1 MGALYVRVGPVTM
14 NSLEKNASASWPVST
29 NGVAAEI
36 EALRE
41 RIAQLEVELRS
52 AKQRNSTAPRPSNTQ
67 LWQLIDLA
75 LHAMVLVDRNGQIL
89 KVNAQA
95 EKLFGYPAE
104 ELVGELIEIL
114 VPEAFRDGHPA
125 QRDGY
130 FADPQVKPIGIG
142 RNLFG
147 RRKDGTQIPI
157 EIGLSPIETEQ
168 GAAVIA
174 SILDISQR
182 KLAEEKFRLA
192 VESSP
197 SAVIMVNADGNI
209 VLVNVQTE
217 RMFGYQRAE
226 LIGQPVEL
234 LVPDRFRGSHPMERQ
249 DFFATPAARPMGAGR
264 DLRGRRRDGSEFPVE
279 IGLTPIETDDGLL
292 VMSAIVDITERIQ
305 SEKRARLHL
314 AELAHAARLSAV
326 GEMFSELAH
335 EINQP
340 LGAAANYTRACVRL
354 LKTGEPLSTDQLQQ
368 WLEKAAVQAV
378 RATEIVQRIGSYVRR
393 GGPVQANLD
402 INEVIQH
409 VVLLPVLDVW
419 AAGMVHRVVPE
430 LRLERD
436 LPPLMA
442 DRVQIEQ
449 VLLNLIRNAMD
460 AMAEL
465 PASDRRIVIK
475 TARDG
480 GFIRVSVADNGSG
493 LSPDHLAH
501 VFTPFFTTKSNGMGL
516 GLSISKSIIE
526 AHSGTLTVQSQRG
539 VGTKFT
545 FTLPTSKS
553 EERS

>member
-1 MGALYVRVGPVTM
+1 MEPID
-14 NSLEKNASASWPVST
+14 KNAIAEPTPST
-29 NGVAAEI
+29 NGAAADI
-36 EALRE
+36 SRLRE
-41 RIAQLEVELRS
+41 RIIELENELRRLRHS
-52 AKQRNSTAPRPSNTQ
+52 DAAVAKPRNAQ

-75 LHAMVLVDRNGQIL
+75 LHAMVLVDQRGTIL

-95 EKLFGYPAE
+95 EKLLGYTAD
-104 ELVGELIEIL
+104 ELVGENVDLL
-114 VPEAFRDGHPA
+114 VPEALRANHPA
-125 QRDGY
+125 QRESY
-130 FADPQVKPIGIG
+130 FANPQTKPIGIG
-142 RNLFG
+142 RNLFA
-147 RRKDGTQIPI
+147 RRKDGTQIPV

-168 GAAVIA
+168 GLAVIS

-197 SAVIMVNADGNI
+197 SAVVMVNADGNI

-217 RMFGYQRAE
+217 RMFGYSRE
-226 LIGQPVEL
+226 DLIGRPIEI
-234 LVPDRFRGSHPMERQ
+234 LVPDRFRGTHPLERR
-249 DFFATPAARPMGAGR
+249 DYFTTPAARPMGVGR
-264 DLRGRRRDGSEFPVE
+264 DLRARRRDGTEFPVE
-279 IGLTPIETDDGLL
+279 IGLTPIETDEGLL

-340 LGAAANYTRACVRL
+340 LGAAANYTRACVRMI
-354 LKTGEPLSTDQLQQ
+354 KSGDQYSADQLQQ

-393 GGPVQANLD
+393 GGPIQANLH

-419 AAGMVHRVVPE
+419 AAGMIHRVVPE
-430 LRLERD
+430 LRLERE
-436 LPPLMA
+436 LPDVMA

-460 AMAEL
+460 AMSEIPTA
-465 PASDRRIVIK
+465 DRRLVIK
-475 TARDG
+475 TARDDG
-480 GFIRVSVADNGSG
+480 YIRVSVADNGSG
-493 LSPDHLAH
+493 LSPEHMAH

-526 AHSGTLTVQSQRG
+526 AHSGSLTVQSQRG
-539 VGTKFT
+539 IGTKFT
-545 FTLPTSKS
+545 FTLPTTNL

>member
-1 MGALYVRVGPVTM
+1 MDSM
-14 NSLEKNASASWPVST
+14 ENNAATHPTVST
-29 NGVAAEI
+29 NGTAAEFDQ
-36 EALRE
+36 LRQ
-41 RIAQLEVELRS
+41 RIAQLEDELRRKRHS
-52 AKQRNSTAPRPSNTQ
+52 DAVKAKPSNVQ

-75 LHAMVLVDRNGQIL
+75 LHAMVLVDRHGNIL
-89 KVNAQA
+89 KVNSQS
-95 EKLFGYPAE
+95 EKLLGYTAD
-104 ELVGELIEIL
+104 ELVGECVDVL
-114 VPEAFRDGHPA
+114 VPEAFRANHPA
-125 QRDGY
+125 QRDSY
-130 FADPQVKPIGIG
+130 FANPQTKPIGIG
-142 RNLFG
+142 RNLFA
-147 RRKDGTQIPI
+147 RRKDGTQIPV

-168 GAAVIA
+168 GLAVIG

-197 SAVIMVNADGNI
+197 SAVVMVKADGSI

-217 RMFGYQRAE
+217 RMFGYTRDE
-226 LIGQPVEL
+226 LIGQPIEL
-234 LVPDRFRGSHPMERQ
+234 LVPVRFRGVHPIERQ
-249 DFFATPAARPMGAGR
+249 DFFTSPVARPMGAGR

-340 LGAAANYTRACVRL
+340 LGAAANYTRACVRM
-354 LKTGEPLSTDQLQQ
+354 LKSGEHFSAEQLQQ

-393 GGPVQANLD
+393 GGPVQANLN

-430 LRLERD
+430 LRLEKD
-436 LPPLMA
+436 LPFVMA

-460 AMAEL
+460 AMSEI
-465 PASDRRIVIK
+465 PTTDRHLVIK
-475 TARDG
+475 TIRDDDYL
-480 GFIRVSVADNGSG
+480 RVSVADNGTG
-493 LSPDHLAH
+493 LSPEHMAH

-526 AHSGTLTVQSQRG
+526 AHSGSLSVQSQRG
-539 VGTKFT
+539 IGTKFT
-545 FTLPTSKS
+545 FTLPTTNNS

>member
-1 MGALYVRVGPVTM
+1 MDSMET
-14 NSLEKNASASWPVST
+14 NAVACPTVST
-29 NGVAAEI
+29 NGTVAEFDQ
-36 EALRE
+36 LRQ
-41 RIAQLEVELRS
+41 RIAQLEDELRQKRLS
-52 AKQRNSTAPRPSNTQ
+52 DAVKVQPSNAQ

-75 LHAMVLVDRNGQIL
+75 LHAMVLVDRRGNIL
-89 KVNAQA
+89 KVNSQT
-95 EKLFGYPAE
+95 EKLLGYTGD
-104 ELVGELIEIL
+104 ELVGECVDVL
-114 VPEAFRDGHPA
+114 VPEAFRANHPA
-125 QRDGY
+125 QRDSY
-130 FADPQVKPIGIG
+130 FASPVAKPIGIG
-142 RNLFG
+142 RNLFA
-147 RRKDGTQIPI
+147 RRKDGAQIPV

-168 GAAVIA
+168 GLAVIG

-197 SAVIMVNADGNI
+197 SAVVMVNAEGII

-217 RMFGYQRAE
+217 RTFGYAREE
-226 LIGQPVEL
+226 LIGQPIEL
-234 LVPDRFRGSHPMERQ
+234 LVPDRFRGMHPIERQ
-249 DFFATPAARPMGAGR
+249 DFFTDPVARPMGAGR

-340 LGAAANYTRACVRL
+340 LGAAANYTRACVRM
-354 LKTGEPLSTDQLQQ
+354 LKSGEQFSAEQLQQ

-393 GGPVQANLD
+393 GGPVQANLN

-430 LRLERD
+430 LRLEKD
-436 LPPLMA
+436 LPFVMA

-449 VLLNLIRNAMD
+449 VLLNLIRNSMD
-460 AMAEL
+460 AMSEI
-465 PASDRRIVIK
+465 PTTDRHLVIK
-475 TARDG
+475 TVRDDDY
-480 GFIRVSVADNGSG
+480 IRVSVADNGSG
-493 LSPDHLAH
+493 LSPEHMAH

-526 AHSGTLTVQSQRG
+526 AHSGSLSVQSQRG
-539 VGTKFT
+539 IGTKFT
-545 FTLPTSKS
+545 FTLPTTNS